1 MPHNTLEK
9 RKEYL
14 EKNKDRIRKKA
25 KEYYL
30 RNLKMFKEKTK
41 RYSTNPKRIAYRK
54 KYREENKDK
63 AKGYKLLK
71 TYNIT
76 LNDYN
81 EMFKKQEGKCSICKK
96 HQNELTKPLYVDHD
110 HSTGKVR
117 ELLCSSCNFKLGILE
132 TVDRD
137 IFDAYSKKH
146 KGEIQ

>member
-14 EKNKDRIRKKA
+14 EKNKDKIRKKA

-30 RNLKMFKEKTK
+30 RNLEMFKEKAK
-41 RYSTNPKRIAYRK
+41 RYSSDPKRIEYRK

-63 AKGYKLLK
+63 AKEYKLLK

-81 EMFKKQEGKCSICKK
+81 EMFKKQEGKCAICKK
-96 HQNELTKPLYVDHD
+96 HQHKLSTSLYVDHD

>member
-30 RNLKMFKEKTK
+30 RNLEMFKEKTK
-41 RYSTNPKRIAYRK
+41 RYSTDPKRIAYRK

-96 HQNELTKPLYVDHD
+96 HQNELKKILYVDHD
-110 HSTGKVR
+110 HKTGKVR
-117 ELLCSSCNFKLGILE
+117 GLLCKNCNVALGYYE
-132 TVDRD
+132 KYDTNK
-137 IFDAYSKKH
+137 FEAYLKKH
-146 KGEIQ
+146 KEKLN